1 MVALII
7 TGLLF
12 IGLITDKE
20 FLTMKEGPIL
30 MKGEMIQAILA
41 GLKTQTR
48 RLNGLKVINESPDDW
63 KFLGLITDEDDF
75 TRYAHF
81 KNKNNGAVALYKT
94 RYIPGNRL
102 WVRETFRYSTP
113 DDCGCYENFE
123 CNHRS
128 GLPIYR
134 ATYDCDENEKWR
146 PSIYMPRW
154 ASRITLEITDV
165 GVERVQDI
173 TEEDAKDEGAPCI
186 KGNYFDVVSKD
197 FIDVT
202 EPTCRF
208 GFHVLWDSI
217 NAPRGWGWDV
227 NPWLWVVKFKNV

>member
-1 MVALII
+1 
-7 TGLLF
+7 
-12 IGLITDKE
+12 
-20 FLTMKEGPIL
+20 
-30 MKGEMIQAILA
+30 
-41 GLKTQTR
+41 
-48 RLNGLKVINESPDDW
+48 LNGLKVINESPDDW

-81 KNKNNGAVALYKT
+81 KNKNNGAVVQCKT

-102 WVRETFRYSTP
+102 WVRETHYKYTG
-113 DDCGCYENFE
+113 CGSAPSNFVRGRCYADNPEIKGLE
-123 CNHRS
+123 RS
-128 GLPIYR
+128 AAVITVPFIF
-134 ATYDCDENEKWR
+134 
-146 PSIYMPRW
+146 MPRW
-154 ASRITLEITDV
+154 ALRITLEITDV

-173 TEEDAKDEGAPCI
+173 TEEDAKDEWDPCI

-202 EPTCRF
+202 EAAYRF

-217 NAPRGWGWDV
+217 NAPRGWGWHV

>member
-1 MVALII
+1 
-7 TGLLF
+7 
-12 IGLITDKE
+12 
-20 FLTMKEGPIL
+20 MKEGPIL
-30 MKGEMIQAILA
+30 MKGEMIRATLA

-48 RLNGLKVINESPDDW
+48 RLNGLKIINESPDDW
-63 KFLGLITDEDDF
+63 KFVDFLRDNDDLFARFRHKEYGLV
-75 TRYAHF
+75 
-81 KNKNNGAVALYKT
+81 KVKS
-94 RYIPGNRL
+94 RYIPGGRL

-154 ASRITLEITDV
+154 ASRITLAITAV
-165 GVERVQDI
+165 EMERVQDI

-202 EPTCRF
+202 EPTYRF

-217 NAPRGWGWDV
+217 NALRGWGWDV
-227 NPWLWVVKFKNV
+227 NPWLWVIKFKDV